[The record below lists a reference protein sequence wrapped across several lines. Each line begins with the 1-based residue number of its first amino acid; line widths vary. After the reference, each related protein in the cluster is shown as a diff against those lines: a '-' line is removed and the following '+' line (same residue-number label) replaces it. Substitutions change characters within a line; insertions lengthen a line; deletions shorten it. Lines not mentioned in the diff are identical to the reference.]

1 MRKLEE
7 FVIEKLKVSKKYI
20 GDFNLV
26 DFTNCDNLVAYEA
39 LLEKL
44 HKEIK
49 ETAELAPIKRCPDNL
64 YRVVPSDP
72 NLIYIFINKRSF
84 FIGTYE
90 NMYYVTAKYS
100 SQKVIVNT
108 EPDYGFK
115 VFTMGEDELNTFGGV
130 YILPEYLEESY
141 NELIKHAENYM

>member
-1 MRKLEE
+1 MRKLND
-7 FVIEKLKVSKKYI
+7 FIIEKLKVSKKYI

-26 DFTNCDNLVAYEA
+26 DFINCKSLIAFEA
-39 LLEKL
+39 LLETL
-44 HKEIK
+44 HNEIK
-49 ETAELAPIKRCPDNL
+49 ETAELAPIKQDSDKL

-72 NLIYIFINKRSF
+72 NLIYIFINKRAF

-90 NMYYVTAKYS
+90 TMYYVTAKYS

-115 VFTMGEDELNTFGGV
+115 NFTMHEDELNTFGGV

-141 NELIKHAENYM
+141 NKLIKHAEKFF

>member
-1 MRKLEE
+1 MRKLET
-7 FVIEKLKVSKKYI
+7 FVIEKLKVSNKYVGEI
-20 GDFNLV
+20 NLV
-26 DFTNCDNLVAYEA
+26 DFVNCDNIIDYEA

-49 ETAELAPIKRCPDNL
+49 ETAELAPIKRWPDNL

-84 FIGTYE
+84 FIGTYDD
-90 NMYYVTAKYS
+90 MYYVTAKYS

-115 VFTMGEDELNTFGGV
+115 VFTMSEDELNTFGGV

-141 NELIKHAENYM
+141 NKLIKHAENYM